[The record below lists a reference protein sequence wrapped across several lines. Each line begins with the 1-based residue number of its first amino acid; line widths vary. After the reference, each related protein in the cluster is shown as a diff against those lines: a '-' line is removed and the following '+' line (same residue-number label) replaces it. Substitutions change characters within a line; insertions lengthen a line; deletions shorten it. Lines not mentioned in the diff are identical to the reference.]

1 MDKALD
7 QLKILLGIEGVRS
20 DDLLSA
26 LLSQAEAAVLDYTN
40 RKTSIERL
48 TPVIIDYTVVL
59 YNRMGTEGETARS
72 EGGISHTFSD
82 GFPEEI
88 KARLKPYIRA
98 KVVGY
103 APETE

>member
-1 MDKALD
+1 MDESIN
-7 QLKILLGIEGVRS
+7 QLKILLRIEGSGS

-26 LLSQAEAAVLDYTN
+26 LLAQAKAAVLDYTN
-40 RKTSIERL
+40 RKTAIERL
-48 TPVIIDYTVVL
+48 NPVIIDYTVVL

-98 KVVGY
+98 RVVGY